1 MKNIYLTDKARKI
14 AIENIWTEI
23 DAVMNLKQSEMNH
36 STAKQIISDLNTLA
50 DLIYNEVEDKQF
62 VKRYKEA

>member
-1 MKNIYLTDKARKI
+1 MNTIYLTDKARKI
-14 AIENIWTEI
+14 AIEDIWAEI
-23 DAVMNLKQSEMNH
+23 DDVLNLKHSEM
-36 STAKQIISDLNTLA
+36 SYSIAAQIIADLNTLA